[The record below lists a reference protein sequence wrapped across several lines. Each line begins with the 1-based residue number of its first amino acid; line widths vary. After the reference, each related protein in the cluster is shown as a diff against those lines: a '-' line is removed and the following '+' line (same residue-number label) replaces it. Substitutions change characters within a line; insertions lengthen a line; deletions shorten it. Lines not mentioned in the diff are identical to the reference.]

1 MKNTPIKLLDNL
13 EIKATNETLNEYI
26 KTQDNYIPTGVN
38 MINAPLMWNKGYTG
52 EGVKIAILDSG
63 YTSHPDLDKN
73 IIGGRNFTTE
83 DGGNSNIYN
92 DYNGHSTHVAG
103 IIASNNKIMG
113 VAPNAKLL
121 ILKVLDKSG
130 NGNCQGLYDAINYA
144 IEQKVDIINMSL
156 GISIN
161 VNEIHTMLKRAVDNN
176 ICVVC
181 ACGNEGDGKAF
192 TDEYSYPAGYN
203 EAISVGAI
211 DNARVNAVFTNSNK
225 EVDLVAHGVN
235 VVSTHLNYG
244 YCSMSGT
251 SQATPH
257 VAGALALL
265 KEYYRKTFEKEPTE
279 VELYAQL
286 IKRTV
291 ELNLD
296 RKLQGQGM
304 LFL

>member
-1 MKNTPIKLLDNL
+1 MKNIPIKLLDNL
-13 EIKATNETLNEYI
+13 EIKATSETLNAYI

-52 EGVKIAILDSG
+52 DGVKVAILDSG
-63 YTSHPDLDKN
+63 CIQHPDLINN
-73 IIGGRNFTTE
+73 IIGGKNFTTE
-83 DGGNSNIYN
+83 GSETDYN
-92 DYNGHSTHVAG
+92 DLDGHGTHVAG
-103 IIASNNKIMG
+103 IIAGNGKVMG

-121 ILKVLDKSG
+121 ILKVLDKTG
-130 NGNCQGLYDAINYA
+130 NGDCQGLYDAINYA

-156 GISIN
+156 GIAIN
-161 VNEIHTMLKRAVDNN
+161 VNEIHTMLKKAVDNN

-235 VVSTHLNYG
+235 VISTHLNNG

-257 VAGALALL
+257 VTGALALL

>member
-13 EIKATNETLNEYI
+13 EIKATSETLNAYI

-63 YTSHPDLDKN
+63 YTSHPDLDRN
-73 IIGGRNFTTE
+73 IIGGKNFTSE
-83 DGGNSNIYN
+83 DGGNPNIFN
-92 DYNGHSTHVAG
+92 DYNGHGTHVAG

-296 RKLQGQGM
+296 RKLQGKGM

>member
-1 MKNTPIKLLDNL
+1 MKNIPIKLLDNL
-13 EIKATNETLNEYI
+13 EIKATSETLNAYI
-26 KTQDNYIPTGVN
+26 KPQDNYIPTGVN

-52 EGVKIAILDSG
+52 DGVKVAILDSG
-63 YTSHPDLDKN
+63 CIQHPDLINN
-73 IIGGRNFTTE
+73 IIGGKNFTSEGSET
-83 DGGNSNIYN
+83 DYN
-92 DYNGHSTHVAG
+92 DLNGHGTHVAG
-103 IIASNNKIMG
+103 IIAGNGKVMG

-121 ILKVLDKSG
+121 ILKVLDKTG
-130 NGNCQGLYDAINYA
+130 NGNCQGIYDAINYA

-156 GISIN
+156 GIAIN
-161 VNEIHTMLKRAVDNN
+161 VNEIHTMLKKAVDNN

-244 YCSMSGT
+244 YHSMSGT

-257 VAGALALL
+257 VTGALALL

>member
-13 EIKATNETLNEYI
+13 EIKATNEELNAYI
-26 KTQDNYIPTGVN
+26 KTQENYIPTGVN

-52 EGVKIAILDSG
+52 DGVKVAILDSG
-63 YTSHPDLDKN
+63 CIQHPDLINN
-73 IIGGRNFTTE
+73 IIGGKNFTTE
-83 DGGNSNIYN
+83 GSETDYN
-92 DYNGHSTHVAG
+92 DLNGHGTHVAG
-103 IIASNNKIMG
+103 IIAGNGKVMG

-121 ILKVLDKSG
+121 ILKVLDKTG

-161 VNEIHTMLKRAVDNN
+161 VNEIHTMLKKAVDNN

-244 YCSMSGT
+244 YRSMSGT

>member
-13 EIKATNETLNEYI
+13 EIKATSETLNAYI

-83 DGGNSNIYN
+83 DGGNPNIYN

-121 ILKVLDKSG
+121 ILKVLDKTG

>member
-13 EIKATNETLNEYI
+13 EIKATNEELNAYI

-52 EGVKIAILDSG
+52 DGVKVAILDSG
-63 YTSHPDLDKN
+63 CIQHPDLINN
-73 IIGGRNFTTE
+73 IIGGKNFTSEGSET
-83 DGGNSNIYN
+83 DYN
-92 DYNGHSTHVAG
+92 DLNGHGTHVAG
-103 IIASNNKIMG
+103 IIAGNGKVMG

-121 ILKVLDKSG
+121 ILKVLDKTG
-130 NGNCQGLYDAINYA
+130 NGNCQGIYDAINYA

-156 GISIN
+156 GIAIN
-161 VNEIHTMLKRAVDNN
+161 VNEIHTMLKKAVDNN

-192 TDEYSYPAGYN
+192 TDEYSYPASYN

-244 YCSMSGT
+244 YRSMSGT

>member
-13 EIKATNETLNEYI
+13 EIKATNEELNAYI

-73 IIGGRNFTTE
+73 IIGGKNFTSE
-83 DGGNSNIYN
+83 DGGNPDIFN
-92 DYNGHSTHVAG
+92 DYNGHGTHVAG
-103 IIASNNKIMG
+103 IIASDNKIMG

-121 ILKVLDKSG
+121 ILKVLDKTG
-130 NGNCQGLYDAINYA
+130 NGNCQGMYDAINYA

-156 GISIN
+156 GIAIN
-161 VNEIHTMLKRAVDNN
+161 VNEIHTMLKKAVDNN

-235 VVSTHLNYG
+235 VISTHLNNG

>member
-13 EIKATNETLNEYI
+13 EIKATNEELNAYI

-52 EGVKIAILDSG
+52 DGVKVAILDSG
-63 YTSHPDLDKN
+63 CIQHPDLINN
-73 IIGGRNFTTE
+73 IIGGKNFTSEGSET
-83 DGGNSNIYN
+83 DYN
-92 DYNGHSTHVAG
+92 DLNGHGTHVAG
-103 IIASNNKIMG
+103 IIAGNGKVMG

-121 ILKVLDKSG
+121 ILKVLDKTG
-130 NGNCQGLYDAINYA
+130 NGNCQGIYDAINYA

-156 GISIN
+156 GIAIN
-161 VNEIHTMLKRAVDNN
+161 VNEIHTMLKKAVDNN

-244 YCSMSGT
+244 YHSMSGT

-257 VAGALALL
+257 VTGALALL

>member
-13 EIKATNETLNEYI
+13 EIKATNEELNAYI

-52 EGVKIAILDSG
+52 DGVKVAILDSG
-63 YTSHPDLDKN
+63 CIQHPDLINN
-73 IIGGRNFTTE
+73 IIGGKNFTSEGSET
-83 DGGNSNIYN
+83 DYN
-92 DYNGHSTHVAG
+92 DLNGHGTHVAG
-103 IIASNNKIMG
+103 IIAGNGKVMG

-121 ILKVLDKSG
+121 ILKVLDKTG
-130 NGNCQGLYDAINYA
+130 NGNCQGIYDAINYA

-156 GISIN
+156 GIAIN
-161 VNEIHTMLKRAVDNN
+161 VNEIHTMLKKAVDNN

-257 VAGALALL
+257 VTGALALL

>member
-13 EIKATNETLNEYI
+13 EIKATSETLNAYI

-52 EGVKIAILDSG
+52 DGVKVAILDSG
-63 YTSHPDLDKN
+63 CIQHPDLINN
-73 IIGGRNFTTE
+73 IIGGKNFTSEGSET
-83 DGGNSNIYN
+83 DYN
-92 DYNGHSTHVAG
+92 DLNGHGTHVAG

-121 ILKVLDKSG
+121 ILKVLDKTG

-156 GISIN
+156 GILIN
-161 VNEIHTMLKRAVDNN
+161 VNEIHAILKKAVDNN

>member
-13 EIKATNETLNEYI
+13 EIKATSETLNAYI

-73 IIGGRNFTTE
+73 IIGGKNFTSE
-83 DGGNSNIYN
+83 DGGNPNIYN

-161 VNEIHTMLKRAVDNN
+161 VNEIHTMLKKAVDNN

-257 VAGALALL
+257 VTGALALL

-296 RKLQGQGM
+296 RKLQGKGM

>member
-13 EIKATNETLNEYI
+13 EIKATNETLNAYI
-26 KTQDNYIPTGVN
+26 KTQDNYISTGVN

-52 EGVKIAILDSG
+52 DGVKVAILDSG
-63 YTSHPDLDKN
+63 CIQHPDLINN
-73 IIGGRNFTTE
+73 IIGGKNFTTE
-83 DGGNSNIYN
+83 GSETDYN
-92 DYNGHSTHVAG
+92 DLNGHGTHVAG
-103 IIASNNKIMG
+103 IIAGNGKVMG

-121 ILKVLDKSG
+121 ILKVLDKTG

-161 VNEIHTMLKRAVDNN
+161 VNEIHTMLKKAVDNN

-244 YCSMSGT
+244 YRSMSGT

>member
-13 EIKATNETLNEYI
+13 EIKATSETLNAYI

-83 DGGNSNIYN
+83 DGGNPNIFN

-121 ILKVLDKSG
+121 ILKVLDKTG

-156 GISIN
+156 GIPIN
-161 VNEIHTMLKRAVDNN
+161 VNEIHTMLKKAVDNN

-257 VAGALALL
+257 VTGALALL

>member
-1 MKNTPIKLLDNL
+1 
-13 EIKATNETLNEYI
+13 
-26 KTQDNYIPTGVN
+26 
-38 MINAPLMWNKGYTG
+38 
-52 EGVKIAILDSG
+52 
-63 YTSHPDLDKN
+63 
-73 IIGGRNFTTE
+73 
-83 DGGNSNIYN
+83 
-92 DYNGHSTHVAG
+92 
-103 IIASNNKIMG
+103 MG

-161 VNEIHTMLKRAVDNN
+161 VNEIHTMLKKAVDNN

-235 VVSTHLNYG
+235 VISTHLNYG
-244 YCSMSGT
+244 YHSMSGT

-257 VAGALALL
+257 VTGALALL

>member
-1 MKNTPIKLLDNL
+1 MMKNIPIKLLDYT
-13 EIKATNETLNEYI
+13 IQAQNEYLNNYI
-26 KTQDNYIPTGVN
+26 NTQNGYIPTGVN
-38 MINAPLMWNKGYTG
+38 MCNAPLFWINGYTG

-73 IIGGRNFTTE
+73 IIGGKNFTSE
-83 DGGNSNIYN
+83 DGGNPNIFN
-92 DYNGHSTHVAG
+92 DYNGHGTHVAG
-103 IIASNNKIMG
+103 IIASDNKIMG
-113 VAPNAKLL
+113 IAPNAKLL

-161 VNEIHTMLKRAVDNN
+161 VNEIHTMLKKAVDNN

>member
-13 EIKATNETLNEYI
+13 EIKVTNEELNAYI

-63 YTSHPDLDKN
+63 YTPHPDLDKN
-73 IIGGRNFTTE
+73 IIGGKNFTSE
-83 DGGNSNIYN
+83 DGGNPNIFN
-92 DYNGHSTHVAG
+92 DYNGHGTHVAG
-103 IIASNNKIMG
+103 IIASDNKIMG

-121 ILKVLDKSG
+121 ILKVLDKTG
-130 NGNCQGLYDAINYA
+130 NGNCQGMYDAINYA

-161 VNEIHTMLKRAVDNN
+161 VNEIHTMLKKAVDNN

-257 VAGALALL
+257 VTGALALL

>member
-13 EIKATNETLNEYI
+13 EIKATNEILNAYI
-26 KTQDNYIPTGVN
+26 KTQGNYIPIGVN

-52 EGVKIAILDSG
+52 NGVKVAILDSG
-63 YTSHPDLDKN
+63 CIQHPDLINN
-73 IIGGRNFTTE
+73 IIGGKNFTSEGSET
-83 DGGNSNIYN
+83 DYN
-92 DYNGHSTHVAG
+92 DLNGHGTHVAG
-103 IIASNNKIMG
+103 IIAGNGKVMG

-130 NGNCQGLYDAINYA
+130 SGNCQGIYDAINYA

-161 VNEIHTMLKRAVDNN
+161 VNEIHTMLKKAVDNN

-192 TDEYSYPAGYN
+192 TDEYSYPAGCN

-235 VVSTHLNYG
+235 VVSTHLNCG

-286 IKRTV
+286 IKRTIV
-291 ELNLD
+291 LNLD

>member
-1 MKNTPIKLLDNL
+1 MMKNIPIKLLDYT
-13 EIKATNETLNEYI
+13 IQAQNEYLNNYI
-26 KTQDNYIPTGVN
+26 NTQNGYIPTGVN
-38 MINAPLMWNKGYTG
+38 MCNAPLFWINGYTG

-73 IIGGRNFTTE
+73 IIGGKNFTSE
-83 DGGNSNIYN
+83 DGGNPNIYN

-161 VNEIHTMLKRAVDNN
+161 VNEIHTMLKKAVDNN

>member
-1 MKNTPIKLLDNL
+1 MKNIPIKLLDNL
-13 EIKATNETLNEYI
+13 EIKATSETLNAYI

-52 EGVKIAILDSG
+52 DGVKVAILDSG
-63 YTSHPDLDKN
+63 CIQHPDLINN
-73 IIGGRNFTTE
+73 IIGGKNFTAEGSET
-83 DGGNSNIYN
+83 DYN
-92 DYNGHSTHVAG
+92 DLNGHGTHVAG
-103 IIASNNKIMG
+103 IIAGNGKVMG

-121 ILKVLDKSG
+121 ILKVLDKTG

-161 VNEIHTMLKRAVDNN
+161 VNEIHTMLKKAVDNN

-244 YCSMSGT
+244 YHSMSGT

-257 VAGALALL
+257 VTGALALL

>member
-13 EIKATNETLNEYI
+13 EIKATNEELNAYI

-52 EGVKIAILDSG
+52 DGVKVAILDSG
-63 YTSHPDLDKN
+63 CIQHPDLINN
-73 IIGGRNFTTE
+73 IIGGKNFTTE
-83 DGGNSNIYN
+83 GSETDYN
-92 DYNGHSTHVAG
+92 DLNGHGTHVAG
-103 IIASNNKIMG
+103 IIAGNGKVMG

-161 VNEIHTMLKRAVDNN
+161 VNEIHTMLKKAVDNN

-244 YCSMSGT
+244 YRSMSGT

-257 VAGALALL
+257 VTGALALL

>member
-1 MKNTPIKLLDNL
+1 MKNIPIKLLDNL
-13 EIKATNETLNEYI
+13 EIKATNEELNAYI
-26 KTQDNYIPTGVN
+26 KTQDKYIPTGVN
-38 MINAPLMWNKGYTG
+38 MINAPIMWNKGYTG
-52 EGVKIAILDSG
+52 DGVKVAILDSG
-63 YTSHPDLDKN
+63 CIQHPDLINN
-73 IIGGRNFTTE
+73 IIGGKNFTSEGSET
-83 DGGNSNIYN
+83 DYN
-92 DYNGHSTHVAG
+92 DLNGHGTHVAG
-103 IIASNNKIMG
+103 IIAGNGKVMG

-121 ILKVLDKSG
+121 ILKVLDKTG

-156 GISIN
+156 GIPIN
-161 VNEIHTMLKRAVDNN
+161 VNEIHTMLKKAVDNN

-235 VVSTHLNYG
+235 VISTHLNNG

-257 VAGALALL
+257 VTGALALL

-304 LFL
+304 LFLE

>member
-13 EIKATNETLNEYI
+13 EIKATNETLNAYI
-26 KTQDNYIPTGVN
+26 KTQDSYIPTGVN

-52 EGVKIAILDSG
+52 DGVKVAILDSG
-63 YTSHPDLDKN
+63 CIQHPDLINN
-73 IIGGRNFTTE
+73 IIGGKNFTSEGSET
-83 DGGNSNIYN
+83 DYN
-92 DYNGHSTHVAG
+92 DLNGHGTHVAG
-103 IIASNNKIMG
+103 IIAGNGKVIG

-121 ILKVLDKSG
+121 ILKVLDKTG

-161 VNEIHTMLKRAVDNN
+161 VNEIHTMLKKAVDNN

-244 YCSMSGT
+244 YRSMSGT

-257 VAGALALL
+257 VTGALALL

>member
-13 EIKATNETLNEYI
+13 EIKVANEELNAYI
-26 KTQDNYIPTGVN
+26 KTQENYIPTGVN

-52 EGVKIAILDSG
+52 DGVKVAILDSG
-63 YTSHPDLDKN
+63 CIQHPDLINN
-73 IIGGRNFTTE
+73 IIGGKNFTTE
-83 DGGNSNIYN
+83 GSETDYN
-92 DYNGHSTHVAG
+92 DLNGHGTHVAG
-103 IIASNNKIMG
+103 IIAGNNKIMG

-121 ILKVLDKSG
+121 ILKVLDKTG

-161 VNEIHTMLKRAVDNN
+161 VNEIHTMLKKAVDNN

-235 VVSTHLNYG
+235 VVSTHLNNG

-257 VAGALALL
+257 VTGALALL

>member
-13 EIKATNETLNEYI
+13 EIKATNEELNAYI
-26 KTQDNYIPTGVN
+26 NTQYNYIPTGVN

-52 EGVKIAILDSG
+52 DGVKVAILDSG

-73 IIGGRNFTTE
+73 IIGGKNFTSE
-83 DGGNSNIYN
+83 DGGNPNIFN
-92 DYNGHSTHVAG
+92 DYNGHGTHVAG
-103 IIASNNKIMG
+103 IIASDNKIMG

-121 ILKVLDKSG
+121 ILKVLDRTG
-130 NGNCQGLYDAINYA
+130 NGNCQGMYDAINYA

-156 GISIN
+156 GIAIN
-161 VNEIHTMLKRAVDNN
+161 VNEIHTMLKKAVDNN

-181 ACGNEGDGKAF
+181 ASGNDGDGKAF
-192 TDEYSYPAGYN
+192 TDEYSYPAGYY

-225 EVDLVAHGVN
+225 EVDLVAQGVN

-257 VAGALALL
+257 VTGALALL

>member
-13 EIKATNETLNEYI
+13 EIKATNETLNSYI

-52 EGVKIAILDSG
+52 DGVKVAILDSG
-63 YTSHPDLDKN
+63 CSQHPDLINN
-73 IIGGRNFTTE
+73 IIGGKNFTTE
-83 DGGNSNIYN
+83 GSETDYN
-92 DYNGHSTHVAG
+92 DLNGHGTHVAG
-103 IIASNNKIMG
+103 IIAGNGKVMG

-121 ILKVLDKSG
+121 ILKVLDKTG

-156 GISIN
+156 GIPIN
-161 VNEIHTMLKRAVDNN
+161 VNEIHTMLKKAVDNN

-235 VVSTHLNYG
+235 VVSTHLNNG
-244 YCSMSGT
+244 YYSMSGT

-257 VAGALALL
+257 VTGALALL

>member
-1 MKNTPIKLLDNL
+1 MKNIPIKLLDNL
-13 EIKATNETLNEYI
+13 EIKATNEELNAYI

-52 EGVKIAILDSG
+52 DGVKVAILDSG
-63 YTSHPDLDKN
+63 CIQHPDLINN
-73 IIGGRNFTTE
+73 IIGGKNFTTE
-83 DGGNSNIYN
+83 GSETDYN
-92 DYNGHSTHVAG
+92 DLDGHGTHVAG
-103 IIASNNKIMG
+103 IIAGNGKVMG

-130 NGNCQGLYDAINYA
+130 RGNCQGLYDAINYA
-144 IEQKVDIINMSL
+144 IEQKVDVINMSL

-161 VNEIHTMLKRAVDNN
+161 VNEIHTILKKAVDNN

-235 VVSTHLNYG
+235 VISTHLNNG

-257 VAGALALL
+257 VTGALALL

>member
-1 MKNTPIKLLDNL
+1 MKNIPIKLLDNL
-13 EIKATNETLNEYI
+13 EIKATNEELNAYI

-52 EGVKIAILDSG
+52 DGVKVAILDSG

-73 IIGGRNFTTE
+73 IIGGKNFTSE
-83 DGGNSNIYN
+83 DGGNPDIFN
-92 DYNGHSTHVAG
+92 DYNGHGTHVAG
-103 IIASNNKIMG
+103 IIASDNKIMG

-121 ILKVLDKSG
+121 ILKVLDKTG

-156 GISIN
+156 GIPIN
-161 VNEIHTMLKRAVDNN
+161 VNEIHAMLKKAVDNN

-235 VVSTHLNYG
+235 VISTHLNNG

-257 VAGALALL
+257 VTGALALL

>member
-13 EIKATNETLNEYI
+13 EIKATNETLNAYI
-26 KTQDNYIPTGVN
+26 KTQDNYIPIGVN

-52 EGVKIAILDSG
+52 DGVKVAILDSG
-63 YTSHPDLDKN
+63 CVQHPDLISN
-73 IIGGRNFTTE
+73 IIGGKNFTAEGSET
-83 DGGNSNIYN
+83 DYN
-92 DYNGHSTHVAG
+92 DLNGHGTHVAG
-103 IIASNNKIMG
+103 IIAGNGKVMG

-156 GISIN
+156 GISIS
-161 VNEIHTMLKRAVDNN
+161 VNEIHTMLKKAVDNN

-235 VVSTHLNYG
+235 VVSTHLNYE

-257 VAGALALL
+257 VTGALALL

>member
-13 EIKATNETLNEYI
+13 EIKATNETLNAYI

-52 EGVKIAILDSG
+52 DGVKVAILDSG
-63 YTSHPDLDKN
+63 CIQHPDLINN
-73 IIGGRNFTTE
+73 IIGGKNFTTE
-83 DGGNSNIYN
+83 GSETDYN
-92 DYNGHSTHVAG
+92 DLNGHGTHVAG
-103 IIASNNKIMG
+103 IIAGNGKVMG

-121 ILKVLDKSG
+121 ILKVLDKTG

-161 VNEIHTMLKRAVDNN
+161 VNEIHTMLKKAVDNN

-244 YCSMSGT
+244 YRSMSGT

-257 VAGALALL
+257 VTGALALL

>member
-1 MKNTPIKLLDNL
+1 MKNIPIKLLDNL
-13 EIKATNETLNEYI
+13 EIKATSETLNAYI

-52 EGVKIAILDSG
+52 DGVKVAILDSG
-63 YTSHPDLDKN
+63 CIQHPDLINN
-73 IIGGRNFTTE
+73 IIGGKNFTSEGSET
-83 DGGNSNIYN
+83 DYN
-92 DYNGHSTHVAG
+92 DLNGHGTHVAG
-103 IIASNNKIMG
+103 IIAGNGKVMG

-121 ILKVLDKSG
+121 ILKVLDKTG
-130 NGNCQGLYDAINYA
+130 NGNCQGIYDAINYA

-156 GISIN
+156 GIAIN
-161 VNEIHTMLKRAVDNN
+161 VNEIHTMLKKAVDNN

-235 VVSTHLNYG
+235 VVSTHLNNG
-244 YCSMSGT
+244 YHSMSGT

-257 VAGALALL
+257 VTGALALL

>member
-13 EIKATNETLNEYI
+13 EIKATSETLNAYI

-83 DGGNSNIYN
+83 DGGNPNIFN

-121 ILKVLDKSG
+121 ILKVLDKTG

-156 GISIN
+156 GIPIN
-161 VNEIHTMLKRAVDNN
+161 VNEIHTMLKKAVDNN

>member
-1 MKNTPIKLLDNL
+1 MKNIPIKLLDNL
-13 EIKATNETLNEYI
+13 EIKATNETLNAYI
-26 KTQDNYIPTGVN
+26 KTQDKYIPTGVN

-52 EGVKIAILDSG
+52 DGVKVAILDSG
-63 YTSHPDLDKN
+63 CSQHPDLINN
-73 IIGGRNFTTE
+73 IIGGKNFTTE
-83 DGGNSNIYN
+83 GSETDYN
-92 DYNGHSTHVAG
+92 DLNGHGTHVAG
-103 IIASNNKIMG
+103 IIAGNGKVMG

-121 ILKVLDKSG
+121 ILKVLDKTG
-130 NGNCQGLYDAINYA
+130 NGDCQGLYDAINYA

-161 VNEIHTMLKRAVDNN
+161 VNEIHTMLKKAVDNN

-257 VAGALALL
+257 VTGALALL

>member
-13 EIKATNETLNEYI
+13 EIKATNETLNAYI

-52 EGVKIAILDSG
+52 DGVKVAILDSG
-63 YTSHPDLDKN
+63 CIQHPDLINN
-73 IIGGRNFTTE
+73 IIGGKNFTTE
-83 DGGNSNIYN
+83 GSETDYN
-92 DYNGHSTHVAG
+92 DLNGHGTHVAG
-103 IIASNNKIMG
+103 IIAGNGKVMG

-121 ILKVLDKSG
+121 ILKVLDKTG

-161 VNEIHTMLKRAVDNN
+161 VNEIHTVLKKAVDNN

-244 YCSMSGT
+244 YRSMSGT

-257 VAGALALL
+257 VTGALALL

>member
-1 MKNTPIKLLDNL
+1 MKNIPIKLLDNL
-13 EIKATNETLNEYI
+13 EIKATNETLNSYI

-52 EGVKIAILDSG
+52 DGVKVAILDSG
-63 YTSHPDLDKN
+63 CIQHPDLINN
-73 IIGGRNFTTE
+73 IIGGKNFTTE
-83 DGGNSNIYN
+83 GSETDYN
-92 DYNGHSTHVAG
+92 DLNGHGTHVAG
-103 IIASNNKIMG
+103 IIAGNGKVMG

-121 ILKVLDKSG
+121 ILKVLDKTG
-130 NGNCQGLYDAINYA
+130 NGNCQGIYDAINYA

-156 GISIN
+156 GIAIN
-161 VNEIHTMLKRAVDNN
+161 VNEIHTMLKKAVDNN

-244 YCSMSGT
+244 YRSMSGT

-257 VAGALALL
+257 VTGALALL